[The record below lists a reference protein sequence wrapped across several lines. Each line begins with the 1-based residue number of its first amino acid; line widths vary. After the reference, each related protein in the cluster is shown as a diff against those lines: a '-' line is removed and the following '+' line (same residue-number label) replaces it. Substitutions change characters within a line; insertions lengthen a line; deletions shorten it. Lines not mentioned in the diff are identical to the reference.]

1 MIHSDLVS
9 TGIDGFDK
17 SIDMLRLG
25 DSIVCQVGTISDYKK
40 FLAPFVNRAI
50 EDGRNIVYFKFA
62 NKKPLFDD
70 PSDDTIDSINNESIS
85 TDLTNIKIF
94 QLDPNIGFNY
104 FTLKIS
110 EIIKSEV
117 KNTFYIFDNLTCLQ
131 RMWHSDSMIINFFS
145 VICSYLHDLNA
156 VSCFAIMRKAHS
168 YVLPSKAREIA
179 KVIFD
184 IYTIDGK

>member
-40 FLAPFVNRAI
+40 FLTPFVNRAI

-85 TDLTNIKIF
+85 TDLTKIKIF

-104 FTLKIS
+104 FTLKITVNS
-110 EIIKSEV
+110 TIIKGFIS
-117 KNTFYIFDNLTCLQ
+117 C
-131 RMWHSDSMIINFFS
+131 NFF
-145 VICSYLHDLNA
+145 LNA
-156 VSCFAIMRKAHS
+156 ILFFKISFILFS
-168 YVLPSKAREIA
+168 IIL
-179 KVIFD
+179 
-184 IYTIDGK
+184 

>member
-85 TDLTNIKIF
+85 TDLTKIKIF

-117 KNTFYIFDNLTCLQ
+117 KILSTF
-131 RMWHSDSMIINFFS
+131 SII
-145 VICSYLHDLNA
+145 
-156 VSCFAIMRKAHS
+156 
-168 YVLPSKAREIA
+168 
-179 KVIFD
+179 
-184 IYTIDGK
+184 